1 MSAGDIDDKEE
12 PISTLA
18 KLRIENPE
26 FDEYL
31 MWARTIKPI
40 RTFFV
45 PFGAGASEDGKT
57 VYISYDIQTTIDNID
72 YESALVIHETTEWAL
87 RSYLGIGD
95 DYADDPLGHRIANS
109 AEFARV
115 RTLGGGDAGLDVY
128 KEIIDSQVFNSERMD
143 ITGRP
148 IPRDLAL
155 YPYVEDTDLYD
166 KLQEEMFNERSDEE
180 WYKLHPPESFRSY
193 IQDPPET
200 DR

>member
-12 PISTLA
+12 PLSTLA
-18 KLRIENPE
+18 RLRIENKD

-31 MWARTIKPI
+31 MWARNIVPV
-40 RTFFV
+40 RTFFI
-45 PFGAGASEDGKT
+45 PFGAGVSEDGKT
-57 VYISYDIQTTIDNID
+57 VYVSYDVQTTINGID

-87 RSYLGIGD
+87 RRYLGIGD

-109 AEFARV
+109 AEFTRV
-115 RTLGGGDAGLDVY
+115 RTLGGGNAGLDIY
-128 KEIIDSQVFNSERMD
+128 QEIIDEQIHRTERME

-155 YPYVEDTDLYD
+155 YPYEDDVGLCD

-180 WYKLHPPESFRSY
+180 WFKLHPPES
-193 IQDPPET
+193 IAAPQT
-200 DR
+200 D